1 MVKFIAKREVQS
13 ILKQLRLGGFE
24 VEGKK
29 GWYKAFDGDT
39 QVFTAMPHSSG
50 PSMCT
55 LNEEYFGK

>member
-13 ILKQLRLGGFE
+13 ILKQLRQGGFE
-24 VEGKK
+24 VEGKA

-55 LNEEYFGK
+55 LHEEYFGK